1 MPLKQKYEMSNLQLY
16 KKGKDHRLPTN
27 QHRQEKAPSVREGAH
42 VYDV

>member
-27 QHRQEKAPSVREGAH
+27 QNRQEEAASVREGAH
-42 VYDV
+42 VHNV